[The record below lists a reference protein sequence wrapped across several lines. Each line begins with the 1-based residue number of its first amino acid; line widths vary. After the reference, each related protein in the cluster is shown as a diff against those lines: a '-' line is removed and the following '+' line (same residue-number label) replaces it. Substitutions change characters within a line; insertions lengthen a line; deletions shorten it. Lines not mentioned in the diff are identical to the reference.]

1 MWNLKESCGLAGGGG
16 VFEIVLAGNLE
27 LEVFDVLPASD
38 VGFGFGD
45 GFLAVVVVLVDD
57 DVGSVGKGVGE
68 GFEGLDVVG
77 FVFVVVE
84 MFGFDVCDEE
94 DLGFKV
100 GEGFFVFA
108 GFN

>member
-1 MWNLKESCGLAGGGG
+1 MKVSCGLAGGGG

-27 LEVFDVLPASD
+27 LEVFDILPASD

-57 DVGSVGKGVGE
+57 DVGGFGKGVGE

-94 DLGFKV
+94 DLGFEV

-108 GFN
+108 GLY